1 MGKNILKN
9 EGNYSGRIRVP
20 FKKEIWKEVT
30 WFIMINVDRVQ
41 IEKISV
47 LFSDRLSRW
56 YLHLFLANLGFYV
69 EKKADIQIDLKSND
83 LK

>member
-1 MGKNILKN
+1 MGGFGFLLKM
-9 EGNYSGRIRVP
+9 
-20 FKKEIWKEVT
+20 EIWKEVT

-56 YLHLFLANLGFYV
+56 HLHLCLANLGFYV
-69 EKKADIQIDLKSND
+69 EKKADIQIDLKSNA